1 MYSSSLYWTLEEEI
15 PPCTCVIL
23 HHCTLGCEK
32 RRITNIQ
39 NTLHYSFPHRYKESL
54 RVWAANVSWAH
65 LHVHKSSEL
74 DQDQAIGGQ
83 QSQRQPAA
91 ADTSF
96 SFDLLGDEQ
105 AGNINKEKRLPK
117 QKKGKKKQQTEM
129 KVQQHEETNR
139 VSVRIT
145 ESLNVRIGPWIS
157 CCTKVLLENAKL
169 CILKYYE
176 DFKRIKYYLQQRSTV
191 YILISPPF
199 LFLLHPEK
207 SPSGNHPP
215 CCREVWRLRWPNT
228 EGLISSVCPPSLA
241 LALVL
246 SLYMWGVDR
255 KTTRREE
262 GKLPVTVSWS
272 ERKKLIYIEAKA
284 NETSHTMQKVRWRW
298 MRRAPIV
305 PALHS
310 ATMRAWVYITQH
322 TS

>member
-191 YILISPPF
+191 YNLIFPPF
-199 LFLLHPEK
+199 LFLLDPEK
-207 SPSGNHPP
+207 SPSGNHPAAE
-215 CCREVWRLRWPNT
+215 RFGDLSISQMAEHWRLDFLCVFSLSRSSSCS
-228 EGLISSVCPPSLA
+228 ISVYVGSGQENHTKGRGEVARDC
-241 LALVL
+241 VL
-246 SLYMWGVDR
+246 KWKKKINIYRGKGKWNESHDAESTVKMDA
-255 KTTRREE
+255 TR
-262 GKLPVTVSWS
+262 
-272 ERKKLIYIEAKA
+272 
-284 NETSHTMQKVRWRW
+284 SHRSR
-298 MRRAPIV
+298 
-305 PALHS
+305 S
-310 ATMRAWVYITQH
+310 A
-322 TS
+322 

>member
-39 NTLHYSFPHRYKESL
+39 NTLHYSFPHRYKESP
-54 RVWAANVSWAH
+54 RAWAANVSWAH

-157 CCTKVLLENAKL
+157 CCTKVLLENPKL
-169 CILKYYE
+169 CILNYYE

-191 YILISPPF
+191 YNLIFPPF

-215 CCREVWRLRWPNT
+215 CCREVWRLVNFSDGRTLKAWFP
-228 EGLISSVCPPSLA
+228 LCVLP
-241 LALVL
+241 L
-246 SLYMWGVDR
+246 SL
-255 KTTRREE
+255 
-262 GKLPVTVSWS
+262 
-272 ERKKLIYIEAKA
+272 
-284 NETSHTMQKVRWRW
+284 
-298 MRRAPIV
+298 
-305 PALHS
+305 
-310 ATMRAWVYITQH
+310 
-322 TS
+322 